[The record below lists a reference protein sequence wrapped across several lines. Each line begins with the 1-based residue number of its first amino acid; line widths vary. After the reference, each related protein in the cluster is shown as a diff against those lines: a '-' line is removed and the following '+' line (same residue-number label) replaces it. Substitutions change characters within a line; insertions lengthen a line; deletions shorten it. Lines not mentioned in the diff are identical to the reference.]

1 MRVKK
6 RYLLINKD
14 NVDDIKSLNLKHIK
28 LVRNNFSKN
37 IILKVKLDNLSL
49 TKEQL
54 ISHNIEILQVSGTL
68 KSIKIRRIKL
78 FQYNIFLG

>member
-1 MRVKK
+1 MKVKK

-14 NVDDIKSLNLKHIK
+14 NTDDIKSLNIKHIK
-28 LVRNNFSKN
+28 IVRNSFSKK

-54 ISHNIEILQVSGTL
+54 ISHDIEILQVSGTL
-68 KSIKIRRIKL
+68 KSIKNTK
-78 FQYNIFLG
+78 N

>member
-14 NVDDIKSLNLKHIK
+14 NADDIKSLNLKHIK
-28 LVRNNFSKN
+28 IVRNSFSKK

-54 ISHNIEILQVSGTL
+54 ISHDIEILQVSGTL
-68 KSIKIRRIKL
+68 KSIKNTK
-78 FQYNIFLG
+78 N

>member
-14 NVDDIKSLNLKHIK
+14 NTDDIKSLNIKHIK
-28 LVRNNFSKN
+28 IVRNSFSKK

-68 KSIKIRRIKL
+68 KSIKNKK
-78 FQYNIFLG
+78 N

>member
-14 NVDDIKSLNLKHIK
+14 NTDDIKSLNIKHIK
-28 LVRNNFSKN
+28 IVRNSFSKK

-49 TKEQL
+49 IKEQL
-54 ISHNIEILQVSGTL
+54 ISHDIEILQVSGTL
-68 KSIKIRRIKL
+68 KSIKNKK
-78 FQYNIFLG
+78 N

>member
-1 MRVKK
+1 MKVKK

-14 NVDDIKSLNLKHIK
+14 NAEDIKSLNLKHIK
-28 LVRNNFSKN
+28 IVRNSFSKN

-54 ISHNIEILQVSGTL
+54 ISHDIEILQVSGTL
-68 KSIKIRRIKL
+68 KSIKNKK
-78 FQYNIFLG
+78 N

>member
-14 NVDDIKSLNLKHIK
+14 NADDIKSLNIKHIK
-28 LVRNNFSKN
+28 IVRNSFSKK

-49 TKEQL
+49 IKEQL

-68 KSIKIRRIKL
+68 KSIKNKK
-78 FQYNIFLG
+78 N

>member
-14 NVDDIKSLNLKHIK
+14 NADDIKSLNLKHIK
-28 LVRNNFSKN
+28 IVRNSFSKK

-49 TKEQL
+49 IKEQL

-68 KSIKIRRIKL
+68 KSIKNKK
-78 FQYNIFLG
+78 N

>member
-14 NVDDIKSLNLKHIK
+14 NADDIKSLNIKHIK
-28 LVRNNFSKN
+28 IVRNSFSKK

-54 ISHNIEILQVSGTL
+54 ISHDIEILQVSGTL
-68 KSIKIRRIKL
+68 KSIKNTK
-78 FQYNIFLG
+78 N

>member
-14 NVDDIKSLNLKHIK
+14 NTDDIKSLNIKHIK
-28 LVRNNFSKN
+28 IVRNSFSKK

-54 ISHNIEILQVSGTL
+54 ISHDIEILQVSGTL
-68 KSIKIRRIKL
+68 KSIKNKK
-78 FQYNIFLG
+78 N

>member
-1 MRVKK
+1 MKVKK

-14 NVDDIKSLNLKHIK
+14 NGEDIKSLNLKHIK
-28 LVRNNFSKN
+28 IVRNSFSKK

-54 ISHNIEILQVSGTL
+54 ISHDIEILQVSGTL
-68 KSIKIRRIKL
+68 KSIKNKK
-78 FQYNIFLG
+78 N

>member
-1 MRVKK
+1 MKVKK

-14 NVDDIKSLNLKHIK
+14 NAEDIKSLNLKHIK
-28 LVRNNFSKN
+28 IVRNSFSKN

-68 KSIKIRRIKL
+68 KSIKNTK
-78 FQYNIFLG
+78 N